1 MIEQFGLQMWMGLQ
15 SGLDCVAL
23 LLFKSGCLSFFWA
36 DFSQSL
42 WRDCKGFRPAVGW
55 EAAQGVPIPG
65 QFGSCLNSDLSVG
78 ATNKTSWTSFY
89 TVM

>member
-15 SGLDCVAL
+15 SGHDCVAL
-23 LLFKSGCLSFFWA
+23 LLFKSGCLSFFP
-36 DFSQSL
+36 SGMIV
-42 WRDCKGFRPAVGW
+42 RDSDQLCAEW

-65 QFGSCLNSDLSVG
+65 QFGSCLTSDLSVG